1 MDTIILAS
9 KSPRRREILS
19 ILEIP
24 FIVFEPQIEEIV
36 DSNSRKVVSLVTSNS
51 RRKAISVAEYFTNG
65 LILGVDTVVVVLN
78 RIIGKPSD
86 EEEARKFLHM
96 LSGNR
101 HTVYSGVTV
110 LDVKTGRIISGIS
123 KTDVIFKKLS
133 REEIDYY
140 IGTNEWVDKAGG
152 YAIQKKAAFFVKSII
167 GSYYNVVGL
176 PVETLYEI
184 LMRFDYFTANGQF
197 HPLRKL

>member
-19 ILEIP
+19 TLEIP
-24 FIVFEPQIEEIV
+24 FIVFEPEIEEIV
-36 DSNSRKVVSLVTSNS
+36 NTNSRKVVSLVASNS
-51 RRKAISVAEYFTNG
+51 RRKALSVAEYFTNG

-78 RIIGKPSD
+78 KIIGKPSG

-96 LSGNR
+96 LSGNT

-110 LDVKTGRIISGIS
+110 LDVKSGRLMSGIS
-123 KTDVIFKKLS
+123 KTDVTFKKLS
-133 REEIDYY
+133 KEEIEYY
-140 IGTNEWVDKAGG
+140 IDTNEWVDKAGG
-152 YAIQKKAAFFVKSII
+152 YAIQNKAAFFVKSII

-184 LMRFDYFTANGQF
+184 LMRFNYFAADGQF